1 MRARLRCCLLL
12 MLLPAAVLAQ
22 QPGMRHQVVI
32 EAMRFEP
39 AQLNVKP
46 GDVVEWVNK
55 DAFPHTATAPGK
67 FDTGEIAPGARKSL
81 RIVGKGQLDY
91 ICALH
96 PTMKAQL
103 NLK

>member
-1 MRARLRCCLLL
+1 MRARLRACLLL

-22 QPGMRHQVVI
+22 EPGMRHRVVM

-39 AQLNVKP
+39 AQLSLKP

-67 FDTGEIAPGARKSL
+67 FDTGEIAPGSSKSL
-81 RIVGKGQLDY
+81 RIVGKGTLEY

-103 NLK
+103 ILK